1 MGLLCYPFSLDRETF
16 SEWAFTTIA
25 CPERGCFSGAKV
37 NKKVFYAKK
46 IWEYLL
52 FFDTRYEKNRNMPA
66 VYELLYNKVR

>member
-1 MGLLCYPFSLDRETF
+1 MGLLCYPFSLDRET
-16 SEWAFTTIA
+16 
-25 CPERGCFSGAKV
+25 FSGAKV

-66 VYELLYNKVR
+66 VYELLYNKTRWLN

>member
-16 SEWAFTTIA
+16 S
-25 CPERGCFSGAKV
+25 GAKV

-46 IWEYLL
+46 MWEYLL
-52 FFDTRYEKNRNMPA
+52 FFDMRYEKNRNMSA

>member
-1 MGLLCYPFSLDRETF
+1 MGLLCYPFSLDRET
-16 SEWAFTTIA
+16 
-25 CPERGCFSGAKV
+25 FSGAKV

-66 VYELLYNKVR
+66 VYELLYQ

>member
-1 MGLLCYPFSLDRETF
+1 MKNEKNL
-16 SEWAFTTIA
+16 FT
-25 CPERGCFSGAKV
+25 
-37 NKKVFYAKK
+37 KK

>member
-1 MGLLCYPFSLDRETF
+1 MGLLCYPFSLDRET
-16 SEWAFTTIA
+16 
-25 CPERGCFSGAKV
+25 FSGAKV

-66 VYELLYNKVR
+66 VYELL